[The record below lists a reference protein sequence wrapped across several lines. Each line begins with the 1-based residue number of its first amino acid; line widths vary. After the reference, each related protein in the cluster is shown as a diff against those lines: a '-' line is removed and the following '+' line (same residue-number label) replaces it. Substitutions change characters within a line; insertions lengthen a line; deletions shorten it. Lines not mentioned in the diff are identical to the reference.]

1 MSLFDF
7 SLERDSLYIPYG
19 FPLSALWKPE
29 RYLLL
34 QAFYWMG
41 SPLTLP
47 SFFPLPLPPSPGKNW
62 PQRHSDVSGES
73 LNPCWHFWLC
83 ANILRILRILFFDWR
98 IVNLLCCYFY
108 VYSKLVLHMW
118 TCPYIFFFIMG
129 YCKTLSIVPCAYCLS
144 SLYVVACIA
153 GLKLLIYPPSALP
166 FGNQKF
172 YCLCLWVCLLNKLV
186 VYFLYSTWV
195 VS

>member
-1 MSLFDF
+1 MSVFGFSESSLVIDEFVF

-34 QAFYWMG
+34 QAFYRMS

-83 ANILRILRILFFDWR
+83 ANILRILGILFLNWS
-98 IVNLLCCYFY
+98 IVNLLCCVTFMCTANWFCICKHAHI
-108 VYSKLVLHMW
+108 YS
-118 TCPYIFFFIMG
+118 FSDSF
-129 YCKTLSIVPCAYCLS
+129 
-144 SLYVVACIA
+144 SL
-153 GLKLLIYPPSALP
+153 
-166 FGNQKF
+166 
-172 YCLCLWVCLLNKLV
+172 
-186 VYFLYSTWV
+186 
-195 VS
+195 